1 MRINNIG
8 EFKTFLLENQLDSL
22 DSSVADFVACVLQ
35 YNLFCSCKK
44 AQKNQKH
51 EICNQQYAH
60 VVLQILPTKKEIIF
74 SKIQDDSIDFYYNQ
88 SYHIA
93 TLSRQ

>member
-8 EFKTFLLENQLDSL
+8 EFKTFLTDNNLDTLDSAI
-22 DSSVADFVACVLQ
+22 ADFIACVLQ

-44 AQKNQKH
+44 VQKSQKH
-51 EICNQQYAH
+51 EQCNQQYIH
-60 VVLQILPTKKEIIF
+60 VVLNVLTPNKNLMF
-74 SKIQDDSIDFYYNQ
+74 SKLSYDTIEFYYNQ

-93 TLSRQ
+93 TLSR